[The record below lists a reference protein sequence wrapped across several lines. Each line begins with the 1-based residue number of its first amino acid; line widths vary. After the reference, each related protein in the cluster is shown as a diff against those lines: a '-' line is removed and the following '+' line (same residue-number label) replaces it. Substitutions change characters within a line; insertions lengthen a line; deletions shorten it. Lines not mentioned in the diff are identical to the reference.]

1 MPTLNLGRIYKV
13 GTALGR
19 DGINPATYVLRG
31 MIVYYGRHYWAY
43 FYSQKFDTWFQFDDE
58 HITRTGNFADVVDK
72 SVRGKAIPR
81 TLFYEKQDLVV
92 NMLLDG
98 EDITGQTDLSKIY
111 CSDSQ
116 MQHNNFWKNRKEQSG
131 GSTRCTIF

>member
-1 MPTLNLGRIYKV
+1 MPKINLGKIYKV

-58 HITRTGNFADVVDK
+58 HITRTGNFADVIDK

-81 TLFYEKQDLVV
+81 TLFYEK
-92 NMLLDG
+92 
-98 EDITGQTDLSKIY
+98 
-111 CSDSQ
+111 
-116 MQHNNFWKNRKEQSG
+116 
-131 GSTRCTIF
+131 